1 MKFLVCNVFGM
12 ALGVTCLALILN
24 RPSAADEEKAA
35 QEQAQV
41 IVVQSDD
48 ETADVAD
55 ALKKVLHGKLDGLPA
70 EIQEKIRQ
78 KLEAVKG
85 ARDSKKVAKSEQRT
99 ISARVLELKGG
110 ETGQQIVVRVDPK
123 AGDDKAPEVGK
134 KVQMKVIVVGSDGEA
149 GTVGQSASQEQ
160 QTATVVAEAFP
171 DGECKHVVVAVAG
184 KEVSGDAKEKTLDI
198 DVDTD
203 SHHVV
208 GEAHVVVDGAAASK
222 AEAAERTYQ
231 VTIAGDEDAQS
242 AEGVHK
248 IQVRALKAK
257 PGQGKPKFEVFAV
270 APGTPMPHMVH
281 LQPQQTAKANADVAK
296 RLKGIESELKQIRKL
311 LEEMR

>member
-78 KLEAVKG
+78 KLEAVKN

-110 ETGQQIVVRVDPK
+110 ETGRQIVVRVDPK
-123 AGDDKAPEVGK
+123 TGDDKAPEVGK

-149 GTVGQSASQEQ
+149 CTVGQSASQEQ

-171 DGECKHVVVAVAG
+171 DGECKHVVV
-184 KEVSGDAKEKTLDI
+184 
-198 DVDTD
+198 
-203 SHHVV
+203 
-208 GEAHVVVDGAAASK
+208 DGAAASK
-222 AEAAERTYQ
+222 AEAAEGTYQ
-231 VTIAGDEDAQS
+231 LTIVGDEDAQS